1 MNEQPAR
8 GQFGIGEVLAQLRPE
23 FADISTSK
31 IRFLEAEGLIEPA
44 RSRSGYRRFS
54 AADIERLRYI
64 LTMQRDSYL
73 PLRVI
78 RERLAMKGAGEVGG
92 AETANGQHPESRAP
106 AEMTRRQLLDAAE
119 ISEAELTELEDY
131 GLIRRVGRQYGA
143 DALAVARALAALR
156 QYGVQARHLRAVKAA
171 ADREANLV
179 EQVVAPQ
186 LRQRGPGARDAAART
201 AWQIAD
207 LTLRLHATL
216 VESALAEAG
225 LASAPLHARIFEL
238 ETLDPAGNLGNLG
251 NLGPAGSGPPQHA
264 QIPQGAERAPDVT
277 GPAAGGLRSASGRL
291 RVYLGKGSGGQ
302 QRFPQAREDG
312 AVVRQMEVI
321 GVRVEMPSNSPIVLL
336 KEAQGDR
343 YLPIWIGAVE
353 ATAIAFAQQGMV
365 SLRPLT
371 HDLFRDVLEVL
382 NVQLRTVNITALRD
396 GIFYADLVF
405 SNGAEVSAR
414 PSDSIALALRTGAQI
429 FASEE
434 ILDEAGVAIP
444 DEQEDQEGEV
454 EKFREFLDT
463 ISPEDFGRAT

>member
-1 MNEQPAR
+1 MSEQSMR
-8 GQFGIGEVLAQLRPE
+8 GQFGIGEVLGQLRPE
-23 FADISTSK
+23 FPDISTSK

-78 RERLAMKGAGEVGG
+78 RERLAMKKAGEVGG
-92 AETANGQHPESRAP
+92 EQANGVPPAGRAP
-106 AEMTRRQLLDAAE
+106 ADMTRRQLLDAAE

-131 GLIRRVGRQYGA
+131 GLIRRVGRQYGG

-225 LASAPLHARIFEL
+225 LASAPLRAGDYEFEAL
-238 ETLDPAGNLGNLG
+238 EAS
-251 NLGPAGSGPPQHA
+251 GSSPTSDA
-264 QIPQGAERAPDVT
+264 TE
-277 GPAAGGLRSASGRL
+277 PAAGGLRSASGRL

-302 QRFPQAREDG
+302 TEVPQAREDG

-382 NVQLRTVNITALRD
+382 HVQLRTVNITALRD

-444 DEQEDQEGEV
+444 DEQEDEV

>member
-1 MNEQPAR
+1 MSAPEAAPGARREQHASERAAR

-23 FADISTSK
+23 FPDISTSK

-54 AADIERLRYI
+54 AADIGRLRHI

-78 RERLAMKGAGEVGG
+78 RERLAGG
-92 AETANGQHPESRAP
+92 AEAANGQQQAARAP
-106 AEMTRRQLLDAAE
+106 ADMTRRQLLDAAE

-131 GLIRRVGRQYGA
+131 GLIRRVGRQYAA

-225 LASAPLHARIFEL
+225 LASAPLR
-238 ETLDPAGNLGNLG
+238 AGDSGLAALGPPDSG
-251 NLGPAGSGPPQHA
+251 GSSGPAGAGPADPASGPV
-264 QIPQGAERAPDVT
+264 E
-277 GPAAGGLRSASGRL
+277 PAAGGLRSASGRL
-291 RVYLGKGSGGQ
+291 RVYLGKGRGGQ

-444 DEQEDQEGEV
+444 DEQEDNEQEV

>member
-1 MNEQPAR
+1 MSALEGRQRRAGDMSEQSMR
-8 GQFGIGEVLAQLRPE
+8 GQFGIGEVLGQLRPE
-23 FADISTSK
+23 FPDISTSK

-78 RERLAMKGAGEVGG
+78 RERLAVKKAGEVGG
-92 AETANGQHPESRAP
+92 EQANGVPPAGRAP
-106 AEMTRRQLLDAAE
+106 ADMTRRQLLDAAE

-131 GLIRRVGRQYGA
+131 GLIRRVGRQYGG

-225 LASAPLHARIFEL
+225 LASAPLRAGDYEFEAL
-238 ETLDPAGNLGNLG
+238 EAS
-251 NLGPAGSGPPQHA
+251 GSSPTSDA
-264 QIPQGAERAPDVT
+264 TE
-277 GPAAGGLRSASGRL
+277 PAAGGLRSASGRL

-302 QRFPQAREDG
+302 TEVPQAREDG

-382 NVQLRTVNITALRD
+382 HVQLRTVNITALRD

-444 DEQEDQEGEV
+444 DEQEDEV

>member
-1 MNEQPAR
+1 MSEQSVR
-8 GQFGIGEVLAQLRPE
+8 GQFGIGEVLGQLRPE
-23 FADISTSK
+23 FPDISTSK

-44 RSRSGYRRFS
+44 RSHSGYRRFS

-78 RERLAMKGAGEVGG
+78 RERLAMKRVGE
-92 AETANGQHPESRAP
+92 AANGVPPAGRANRGP
-106 AEMTRRQLLDAAE
+106 TDMTRRQLLDAAE

-131 GLIRRVGRQYGA
+131 GLIRRVGRQYGG

-225 LASAPLHARIFEL
+225 LASAPLRAGDYEFE
-238 ETLDPAGNLGNLG
+238 A
-251 NLGPAGSGPPQHA
+251 LGPSGSGPTSDATEP
-264 QIPQGAERAPDVT
+264 T
-277 GPAAGGLRSASGRL
+277 AGGLRSASGRL

-302 QRFPQAREDG
+302 TEVPQAREDG

-444 DEQEDQEGEV
+444 DEQEDEV

>member
-1 MNEQPAR
+1 MSEQSAR

-23 FADISTSK
+23 FPDISTSK

-78 RERLAMKGAGEVGG
+78 RERLADGG
-92 AETANGQHPESRAP
+92 AANGVPPADRA
-106 AEMTRRQLLDAAE
+106 AADMTRRQLLDAAE

-131 GLIRRVGRQYGA
+131 GLIRRVGRQYGG

-225 LASAPLHARIFEL
+225 LASAPLRAGDYEFE
-238 ETLDPAGNLGNLG
+238 ALG
-251 NLGPAGSGPPQHA
+251 NLGPAGAGPTQVPQRA
-264 QIPQGAERAPDVT
+264 SDAAEPT
-277 GPAAGGLRSASGRL
+277 AGGLRSASGRL
-291 RVYLGKGSGGQ
+291 RVYLGKGRGGQ
-302 QRFPQAREDG
+302 
-312 AVVRQMEVI
+312 
-321 GVRVEMPSNSPIVLL
+321 
-336 KEAQGDR
+336 
-343 YLPIWIGAVE
+343 
-353 ATAIAFAQQGMV
+353 
-365 SLRPLT
+365 
-371 HDLFRDVLEVL
+371 
-382 NVQLRTVNITALRD
+382 
-396 GIFYADLVF
+396 
-405 SNGAEVSAR
+405 AEVPR
-414 PSDSIALALRTGAQI
+414 HVRT
-429 FASEE
+429 E
-434 ILDEAGVAIP
+434 L
-444 DEQEDQEGEV
+444 
-454 EKFREFLDT
+454 
-463 ISPEDFGRAT
+463 

>member
-1 MNEQPAR
+1 MASP
-8 GQFGIGEVLAQLRPE
+8 
-23 FADISTSK
+23 
-31 IRFLEAEGLIEPA
+31 
-44 RSRSGYRRFS
+44 RR
-54 AADIERLRYI
+54 
-64 LTMQRDSYL
+64 
-73 PLRVI
+73 
-78 RERLAMKGAGEVGG
+78 AG
-92 AETANGQHPESRAP
+92 AP
-106 AEMTRRQLLDAAE
+106 ADLTRRQLLDAAE

-131 GLIRRVGRQYGA
+131 GLVRRVGRQYGA

-179 EQVVAPQ
+179 EQVVAPAAAAARARRAGRGGQ
-186 LRQRGPGARDAAART
+186 DRVADRRPDPAAARDAGRVRSRRSGARIGATARPRLRTGGPGAGQGKSGPAPDAA
-201 AWQIAD
+201 
-207 LTLRLHATL
+207 
-216 VESALAEAG
+216 
-225 LASAPLHARIFEL
+225 
-238 ETLDPAGNLGNLG
+238 
-251 NLGPAGSGPPQHA
+251 
-264 QIPQGAERAPDVT
+264 

-302 QRFPQAREDG
+302 AEVPQAREDG

-444 DEQEDQEGEV
+444 DEQEDNETEV

>member
-1 MNEQPAR
+1 MSEQSAR
-8 GQFGIGEVLAQLRPE
+8 GQFGIGEVLAQLQPE
-23 FADISTSK
+23 FPDISTSK

-78 RERLAMKGAGEVGG
+78 RERLADGAGGSE
-92 AETANGQHPESRAP
+92 AADGQSPAGRAP
-106 AEMTRRQLLDAAE
+106 ADLTRRQLLEAAE
-119 ISEAELTELEDY
+119 ISENELTELEDY
-131 GLIRRVGRQYGA
+131 GLIRRVGRLYGA
-143 DALAVARALAALR
+143 DALAVARALTALR

-216 VESALAEAG
+216 VESALGEAG
-225 LASAPLHARIFEL
+225 LAAAPLHARVFDFE
-238 ETLDPAGNLGNLG
+238 ALGQ
-251 NLGPAGSGPPQHA
+251 PGSGP
-264 QIPQGAERAPDVT
+264 APDAA

-302 QRFPQAREDG
+302 TEVPQAREDG

-371 HDLFRDVLEVL
+371 HDLFRDVLEAL

-444 DEQEDQEGEV
+444 EEQEDNETEV

>member
-1 MNEQPAR
+1 MPETA

-23 FADISTSK
+23 FPDISTSK

-54 AADIERLRYI
+54 TTDIERLRYI

-78 RERLAMKGAGEVGG
+78 RERLADGVAG
-92 AETANGQHPESRAP
+92 AEPDDGSGPPGRTA

-131 GLIRRVGRQYGA
+131 GLIRRVGRQYSA

-156 QYGVQARHLRAVKAA
+156 QYGVQARHLRAVKAS

-186 LRQRGPGARDAAART
+186 LRQRGAGARDAAART

-225 LASAPLHARIFEL
+225 LASAPLHARVLAL
-238 ETLDPAGNLGNLG
+238 EPLNSAGPGSP
-251 NLGPAGSGPPQHA
+251 GPAQDAARHA
-264 QIPQGAERAPDVT
+264 AVPVS

-291 RVYLGKGSGGQ
+291 RVYLGKG
-302 QRFPQAREDG
+302 
-312 AVVRQMEVI
+312 VVASR
-321 GVRVEMPSNSPIVLL
+321 GSP
-336 KEAQGDR
+336 G
-343 YLPIWIGAVE
+343 
-353 ATAIAFAQQGMV
+353 T
-365 SLRPLT
+365 
-371 HDLFRDVLEVL
+371 
-382 NVQLRTVNITALRD
+382 
-396 GIFYADLVF
+396 
-405 SNGAEVSAR
+405 
-414 PSDSIALALRTGAQI
+414 
-429 FASEE
+429 
-434 ILDEAGVAIP
+434 
-444 DEQEDQEGEV
+444 
-454 EKFREFLDT
+454 
-463 ISPEDFGRAT
+463 

>member
-1 MNEQPAR
+1 
-8 GQFGIGEVLAQLRPE
+8 
-23 FADISTSK
+23 
-31 IRFLEAEGLIEPA
+31 
-44 RSRSGYRRFS
+44 
-54 AADIERLRYI
+54 
-64 LTMQRDSYL
+64 
-73 PLRVI
+73 
-78 RERLAMKGAGEVGG
+78 
-92 AETANGQHPESRAP
+92 
-106 AEMTRRQLLDAAE
+106 
-119 ISEAELTELEDY
+119 
-131 GLIRRVGRQYGA
+131 VGRQYGR
-143 DALAVARALAALR
+143 DALAVARAVAALR

-179 EQVVAPQ
+179 EQVMAPQ

-216 VESALAEAG
+216 VESALGEAG
-225 LASAPLHARIFEL
+225 LASAPLHARVLEFE
-238 ETLDPAGNLGNLG
+238 ALGQAISG
-251 NLGPAGSGPPQHA
+251 PGPDAAGPAA
-264 QIPQGAERAPDVT
+264 

-302 QRFPQAREDG
+302 AEVPQAREDG

-396 GIFYADLVF
+396 GIFYADLIF

-429 FASEE
+429 FASDE

-444 DEQEDQEGEV
+444 EEQEDNETEV

>member
-1 MNEQPAR
+1 MSEQSAR

-23 FADISTSK
+23 FPDISTSK

-78 RERLAMKGAGEVGG
+78 RERLADGE
-92 AETANGQHPESRAP
+92 AANGVPQADRAP
-106 AEMTRRQLLDAAE
+106 ADMTRRQLLDAAE
-119 ISEAELTELEDY
+119 ISDAELTELEDY
-131 GLIRRVGRQYGA
+131 GLVRRVGRQYGG

-225 LASAPLHARIFEL
+225 LASAPLRAGDYEFE
-238 ETLDPAGNLGNLG
+238 A
-251 NLGPAGSGPPQHA
+251 LGPTGSGPTQRVSDA
-264 QIPQGAERAPDVT
+264 TE
-277 GPAAGGLRSASGRL
+277 PAGGGLRSASGRL

-302 QRFPQAREDG
+302 AEVPQAREDG

-444 DEQEDQEGEV
+444 DEQQDEEGEV

>member
-1 MNEQPAR
+1 MPETA

-23 FADISTSK
+23 FPDISTSK

-54 AADIERLRYI
+54 TADIERLRYI

-78 RERLAMKGAGEVGG
+78 RERLADGDEESGPDGGDPPGRGA
-92 AETANGQHPESRAP
+92 AD
-106 AEMTRRQLLDAAE
+106 MTRRQLLDAAE

-186 LRQRGPGARDAAART
+186 LRQRGAGARDAAART

-225 LASAPLHARIFEL
+225 LASAPLHARVLAL
-238 ETLDPAGNLGNLG
+238 EPLNSAGPGG
-251 NLGPAGSGPPQHA
+251 PGPAQDAARHA
-264 QIPQGAERAPDVT
+264 AVPVS

-302 QRFPQAREDG
+302 QRFPRH
-312 AVVRQMEVI
+312 VRTE
-321 GVRVEMPSNSPIVLL
+321 L
-336 KEAQGDR
+336 
-343 YLPIWIGAVE
+343 
-353 ATAIAFAQQGMV
+353 
-365 SLRPLT
+365 
-371 HDLFRDVLEVL
+371 
-382 NVQLRTVNITALRD
+382 
-396 GIFYADLVF
+396 
-405 SNGAEVSAR
+405 
-414 PSDSIALALRTGAQI
+414 
-429 FASEE
+429 
-434 ILDEAGVAIP
+434 
-444 DEQEDQEGEV
+444 
-454 EKFREFLDT
+454 
-463 ISPEDFGRAT
+463 

>member
-1 MNEQPAR
+1 MPETA

-23 FADISTSK
+23 FPDISTSK

-54 AADIERLRYI
+54 TTDIERLRYI

-78 RERLAMKGAGEVGG
+78 RERLADGTEAADGDPPGG
-92 AETANGQHPESRAP
+92 AP
-106 AEMTRRQLLDAAE
+106 ADMTRRQLLDAAE

-131 GLIRRVGRQYGA
+131 GLIRRVGRQYSA

-186 LRQRGPGARDAAART
+186 LRQRGAGARDAAART

-225 LASAPLHARIFEL
+225 LASAPLHARVLAL
-238 ETLDPAGNLGNLG
+238 EPLNSAGPGG
-251 NLGPAGSGPPQHA
+251 PGPAQDAARHA
-264 QIPQGAERAPDVT
+264 AVPVS

-302 QRFPQAREDG
+302 QRFPRH
-312 AVVRQMEVI
+312 VRTE
-321 GVRVEMPSNSPIVLL
+321 L
-336 KEAQGDR
+336 
-343 YLPIWIGAVE
+343 
-353 ATAIAFAQQGMV
+353 
-365 SLRPLT
+365 
-371 HDLFRDVLEVL
+371 
-382 NVQLRTVNITALRD
+382 
-396 GIFYADLVF
+396 
-405 SNGAEVSAR
+405 
-414 PSDSIALALRTGAQI
+414 
-429 FASEE
+429 
-434 ILDEAGVAIP
+434 
-444 DEQEDQEGEV
+444 
-454 EKFREFLDT
+454 
-463 ISPEDFGRAT
+463 